1 MSRLVGALR
10 SPRLRALLVS
20 VAIVFAPLGLSRAL
34 EPWLGPV
41 HHLPELT
48 LWTLPAAIVLGWW
61 LGWRVVRPLQ
71 KLGAQVREKSDL
83 RGDLSLD
90 RQDEY
95 DDLTAAMNALLSRI
109 DARQQAHEALVA
121 DAVHALK
128 SPIAAV
134 QVAAEQLARGQPL
147 DGARSERLGRAML
160 ASAQRLDAITTR
172 LLELARAE
180 AGLPGEAWAPVDVVA
195 VVAAV
200 VARAR
205 DDGRWATVRVGV
217 DSPPAHA
224 WVEGVAARLESAL
237 EALLD
242 NARSFATAQVD
253 VRVETAG
260 DRVTV
265 VVADDGP
272 GIAPHDHERVFGR
285 FVTGRNDGS
294 GTGLGLALVRAVA
307 EAHGGRA
314 HAGQR
319 AGGGAAVTLELGRRP
334 SR

>member
-1 MSRLVGALR
+1 MRGLVGALR

-20 VAIVFAPLGLSRAL
+20 VALVFAPLGLAQVL
-34 EPWLGPV
+34 EPWIGPV
-41 HHLPELT
+41 DRLGELT
-48 LWTLPAAIVLGWW
+48 LWTLPAAVVLGWW
-61 LGWRVVRPLQ
+61 LGWRVVRPLE
-71 KLGAQVREKSDL
+71 KLGAQVRGKTDL
-83 RGDLSLD
+83 RADLSLD

-95 DDLTAAMNALLSRI
+95 DELTAAMNTLLIRI
-109 DARQQAHEALVA
+109 DTRQRAHEALVA

-147 DGARSERLGRAML
+147 DAARSERLGRAML
-160 ASAQRLDAITTR
+160 ASAQRLDTITAR

-180 AGLPGEAWAPVDVVA
+180 AGLPDEVWAPVDV
-195 VVAAV
+195 AALATAA

-205 DDGRWATVRVGV
+205 DDGRWPAIHVGV
-217 DSPPAHA
+217 EAPPHA
-224 WVEGVAARLESAL
+224 GVDGVAARLDGAL

-242 NARSFATAQVD
+242 NARSFASTRVD
-253 VRVETAG
+253 VRVAVAG
-260 DRVTV
+260 ERVSV
-265 VVADDGP
+265 VVSDDGP
-272 GIAPHDHERVFGR
+272 GIAPHDQERVFGR
-285 FVTGRNDGS
+285 FVTGRNDGT

-314 HAGQR
+314 SAGPR
-319 AGGGAAVTLELGRRP
+319 PGGGAVLTLELGRRP

>member
-1 MSRLVGALR
+1 MSGLGGALR
-10 SPRLRALLVS
+10 SPRLRALMVS
-20 VAIVFAPLGLSRAL
+20 VAIVFAPLGMSRAL
-34 EPWLGPV
+34 ETWIGPV
-41 HHLPELT
+41 DHLAELT

-71 KLGAQVREKSDL
+71 KLGAQVRDKTDL

-90 RQDEY
+90 RHDEY
-95 DDLTAAMNALLSRI
+95 DELTAAMNALLARI
-109 DARQQAHEALVA
+109 DARQRAHEALVA

-134 QVAAEQLARGQPL
+134 QVAAEQLARGRPL
-147 DGARSERLGRAML
+147 DGERSERLGRAML

-180 AGLPGEAWAPVDVVA
+180 AGLPDEAWAPVDVAAMTA
-195 VVAAV
+195 VVAE
-200 VARAR
+200 RAR
-205 DDGRWATVRVGV
+205 SDGRWTTVRIEVEA
-217 DSPPAHA
+217 PAA
-224 WVEGVAARLESAL
+224 DARVEGVAARLESAL

-242 NARSFATAQVD
+242 NARSFAATRVD
-253 VRVETAG
+253 VRVEANG
-260 DRVTV
+260 ERVSV
-265 VVADDGP
+265 VVSDDGP

-285 FVTGRNDGS
+285 FVTGRSDGT

-314 HAGQR
+314 SAEQR
-319 AGGGAAVTLELGRRP
+319 PGGGARVTLELGRRP